1 MINKREESEHGYRDT
16 KCLPFKIRSIME
28 RKTCTGCK
36 EEKSQAEFIKMGM
49 YRHPQCDPCRKAYMK
64 KSNDKIAKLKKESRL
79 W

>member
-1 MINKREESEHGYRDT
+1 
-16 KCLPFKIRSIME
+16 ME